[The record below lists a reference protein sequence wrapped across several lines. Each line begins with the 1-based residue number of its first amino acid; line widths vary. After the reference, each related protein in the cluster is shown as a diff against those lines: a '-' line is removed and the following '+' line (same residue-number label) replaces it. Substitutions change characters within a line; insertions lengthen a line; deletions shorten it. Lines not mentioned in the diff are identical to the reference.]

1 MLIPFSPITTPL
13 TVESRLLG
21 RLSQHRHR
29 RTHEDEEE
37 DSDPNLSKE
46 IHKVS
51 GWDLKTVLDTEQF
64 KEKYGDDLRRMQSYT
79 FELPRH
85 LEFIGSLAEYINTL
99 PNVEDDWYC
108 DAYAKYPRRSTAI
121 ASQQAC

>member
-21 RLSQHRHR
+21 RLSEHRPTR
-29 RTHEDEEE
+29 EDEEE
-37 DSDPNLSKE
+37 EVSDPNLSNE
-46 IHKVS
+46 IHYVF

-64 KEKYGDDLRRMQSYT
+64 KEKYGDYLRRMQSYT